1 MIVVELGR
9 RVPFDFDK
17 YGHTPSCLDRGD
29 QELSGKP
36 AVVQVYYWHTINGCK
51 KKLPLFR
58 ALVQLR
64 RIKILL
70 GPYSSHM

>member
-29 QELSGKP
+29 QELTGKP
-36 AVVQVYYWHTINGCK
+36 AVVQVYLWQTIK
-51 KKLPLFR
+51 AYQK
-58 ALVQLR
+58 
-64 RIKILL
+64 
-70 GPYSSHM
+70 